1 MKKKMNKV
9 YIVAYDNWW
18 ETESYYYRN
27 LAKAEAKADELCNRL
42 NINREWFLPLNC
54 RQELSEWRIKFE
66 EIKFDD

>member
-1 MKKKMNKV
+1 MDKV

-18 ETESYYYRN
+18 ETESYYYRS
-27 LAKAEAKADELCNRL
+27 LAKAEAKADELCERL

-54 RQELSEWRIKFE
+54 RQELDEWRIKFE